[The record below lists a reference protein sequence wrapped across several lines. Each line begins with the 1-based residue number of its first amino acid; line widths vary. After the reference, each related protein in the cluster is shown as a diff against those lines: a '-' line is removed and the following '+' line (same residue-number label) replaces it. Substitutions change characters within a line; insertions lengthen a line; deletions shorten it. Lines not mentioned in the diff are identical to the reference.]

1 MKTKSLK
8 LILLVSV
15 VFNFT
20 IIAAAGFFF
29 FRDSLCRVSD
39 RPALSD
45 RADMRS
51 AALAEKLGLT
61 PEQQASMK
69 EADAVFRKEA
79 GVKKH
84 AELMKKRERLLSLIK
99 AEETD
104 KAAVGAA
111 LAEITAL
118 QGEIEAAVV
127 EHMLAEKST
136 LTPQQRERYLKLL
149 EKRFERGK
157 ERMEKRFGKGF

>member
-1 MKTKSLK
+1 MKTKTLK

-20 IIAAAGFFF
+20 IIAAAGYFYFQG
-29 FRDSLCRVSD
+29 SQCRTAD
-39 RPALSD
+39 RPD
-45 RADMRS
+45 KS

-69 EADAVFRKEA
+69 EADAAFRKEA
-79 GVKKH
+79 GVKRE
-84 AELMKKRERLLSLIK
+84 ALVKKRERLLSLIK
-99 AEETD
+99 AEEAD
-104 KAAVGAA
+104 KAAIGAA
-111 LAEITAL
+111 LADINGL

-127 EHMLAEKST
+127 AHMLAEKSM
-136 LTPQQRERYLKLL
+136 LTPGQREKYLKLL

>member
-61 PEQQASMK
+61 PEQQAAMK
-69 EADAVFRKEA
+69 EADTVFRKEA
-79 GVKKH
+79 RVKR
-84 AELMKKRERLLSLIK
+84 AELMKKREHLLSLIK

-118 QGEIEAAVV
+118 QGGIEAAVV

>member
-29 FRDSLCRVSD
+29 FRDSLCRVAD

-45 RADMRS
+45 RADMRG

-61 PEQQASMK
+61 TEQQSSMK

-79 GVKKH
+79 GVKR

-104 KAAVGAA
+104 KAAVDSA

-136 LTPQQRERYLKLL
+136 LTPQQREKYLKLL
-149 EKRFERGK
+149 EKRFERGR